1 MKRVLPL
8 MGMLFAGYL
17 TAGTGAANAAEYPLP
32 PDNSRLIGENTTYVV
47 PNDGKPLEA
56 AAAKYQIGLIGMLEA
71 NPGTDPYL
79 PKPGTVLTIP
89 SQMLLPDTKREGIV
103 VNLAEL
109 RLYYYPK
116 GEDKVIV
123 LPIGIGQLGRNTP
136 EMVTSVSQKIPN
148 PTWTPSQSQVW
159 IVMQTNEAGELSFAG
174 DSDAAIVKG
183 LLAIV
188 FSLYQGLTAQEVVE
202 LDVRPFFTALELS
215 QHLTPSRSQ
224 GLEAMIRAIR
234 ANAQQL
240 S

>member
-79 PKPGTVLTIP
+79 PKPGRCPNWEEKYLYVI
-89 SQMLLPDTKREGIV
+89 
-103 VNLAEL
+103 EL
-109 RLYYYPK
+109 
-116 GEDKVIV
+116 G
-123 LPIGIGQLGRNTP
+123 GQLPALADEHRQDKNLISGC
-136 EMVTSVSQKIPN
+136 
-148 PTWTPSQSQVW
+148 QSQVW